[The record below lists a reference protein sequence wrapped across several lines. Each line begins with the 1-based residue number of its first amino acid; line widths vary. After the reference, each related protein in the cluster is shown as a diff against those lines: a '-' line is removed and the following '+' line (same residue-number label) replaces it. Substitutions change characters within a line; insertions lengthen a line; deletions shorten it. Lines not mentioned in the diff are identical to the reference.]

1 MPATNELNAL
11 GIYSHADTQLFISSL
26 IIPYGTQICIC
37 IWLSISINQ
46 GELFASI
53 LMAACGGW
61 GVYFST
67 TTQNIS

>member
-1 MPATNELNAL
+1 ML
-11 GIYSHADTQLFISSL
+11 GVILTRSSR
-26 IIPYGTQICIC
+26 TQICIC